1 MRVSEARDHEDSL
14 QSGAGRDAATPVASR
29 GMRVEALVF
38 LALTGF
44 FIVAAIIYAIFAGSE
59 EPVGVVALTLTAG
72 LSLIIGTFLQFAS
85 RRLESARPEDD
96 GDAEVSD
103 GAGELGFFSPGSL
116 WPFGMALAAAA
127 TAVATAFLL
136 IWLMIIT
143 ITFLLMTIVGL
154 LFEYHRRPASH

>member
-1 MRVSEARDHEDSL
+1 
-14 QSGAGRDAATPVASR
+14 
-29 GMRVEALVF
+29 MRVEALVF
-38 LALTGF
+38 LCLTGF
-44 FIVAAIIYAIFAGSE
+44 FVLAAIIYGIFAGNE

-96 GDAEVSD
+96 DDADIAD

-116 WPFGMALAAAA
+116 WPFGMAFAAAA
-127 TAVATAFLL
+127 TAVAIAFFLV
-136 IWLMIIT
+136 WLMIIT

-154 LFEYHRRPASH
+154 LFEYHRRPATH